1 MRREHAIIFDV
12 DGVLLDLTTAEE
24 NIFFAAFAD
33 YGDPASLSRDWNSY
47 RIRND
52 DNIVDEIME
61 RLGIAASEKPEIV
74 RSYFETLA
82 DALAAGKLASP
93 PISGAHD
100 LLAAL
105 KGEARLGIATANFR
119 TAAKLRLQAA
129 HLWKPVAS
137 LAFGADGGGPK
148 RDILARAI
156 AAADLPAQQ
165 IIFIG
170 DNLNDVEAG
179 LGNGVTFIGFS
190 EDETKRRKLAAAG
203 ARQVC
208 ANHDE
213 TLALIRQH
221 MKG

>member
-1 MRREHAIIFDV
+1 VPE
-12 DGVLLDLTTAEE
+12 LDIPLEPLTPAE
-24 NIFFAAFAD
+24 
-33 YGDPASLSRDWNSY
+33 
-47 RIRND
+47 
-52 DNIVDEIME
+52 
-61 RLGIAASEKPEIV
+61 
-74 RSYFETLA
+74 
-82 DALAAGKLASP
+82 
-93 PISGAHD
+93 
-100 LLAAL
+100 
-105 KGEARLGIATANFR
+105 
-119 TAAKLRLQAA
+119 
-129 HLWKPVAS
+129 
-137 LAFGADGGGPK
+137 GADGGGPK

-190 EDETKRRKLAAAG
+190 EDEARRRKLATAG